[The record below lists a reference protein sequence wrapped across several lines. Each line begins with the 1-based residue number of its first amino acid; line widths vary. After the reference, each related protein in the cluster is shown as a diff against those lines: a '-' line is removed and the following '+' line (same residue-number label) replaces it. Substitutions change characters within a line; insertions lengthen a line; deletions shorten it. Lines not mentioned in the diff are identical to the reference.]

1 MAFVDLIKQKNN
13 KYIEIE
19 NDVMELN
26 RSMQILNSIVNEQ
39 QESIDSIDDFIQ
51 ISKED
56 TKKAYEELKTAKV
69 YNDSYNYNYF
79 TLIVG
84 GIATGLLIFLKT

>member
-13 KYIEIE
+13 KYTEIE

-26 RSMQILNSIVNEQ
+26 RSMQILHSIVNEQ
-39 QESIDSIDDFIQ
+39 QESIDSIEDFIH

-56 TKKAYEELKTAKV
+56 TKKAYEELKTAKS
-69 YNDSYNYNYF
+69 YNDSYNYNYI

-84 GIATGLLIFLKT
+84 SIATGLLIFLKT